1 MQSVYLLGHSM
12 GSAISLD
19 STSRIPK
26 VVKALILSDATR
38 GAAVVSMEESKRKL
52 LYRLQSIET

>member
-1 MQSVYLLGHSM
+1 M